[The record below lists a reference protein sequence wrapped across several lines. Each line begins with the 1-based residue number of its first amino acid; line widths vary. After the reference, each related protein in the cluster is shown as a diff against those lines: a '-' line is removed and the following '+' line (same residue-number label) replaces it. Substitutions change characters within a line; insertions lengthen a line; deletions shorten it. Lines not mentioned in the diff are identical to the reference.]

1 MLIRRKIQS
10 PFINFASIASGHA
23 HFNHSFIS
31 DFFTFHAC
39 CFFSNCKKWRRFDVD
54 LKFYSTFSN
63 NYADC
68 LFNCISANS
77 RARIDSIFKRNVY
90 PIFKNS
96 QQRIRLPVFPL
107 PIGSIFQRQTAYEQ
121 PLVFPFRLLH
131 ITLNFAFDKDK

>member
-10 PFINFASIASGHA
+10 PFIDFASI
-23 HFNHSFIS
+23 
-31 DFFTFHAC
+31 
-39 CFFSNCKKWRRFDVD
+39 V
-54 LKFYSTFSN
+54 
-63 NYADC
+63 
-68 LFNCISANS
+68 SANIK
-77 RARIDSIFKRNVY
+77 ARIDSIFKRNAY

-107 PIGSIFQRQTAYEQ
+107 PIGSVFQRQTTYEQ